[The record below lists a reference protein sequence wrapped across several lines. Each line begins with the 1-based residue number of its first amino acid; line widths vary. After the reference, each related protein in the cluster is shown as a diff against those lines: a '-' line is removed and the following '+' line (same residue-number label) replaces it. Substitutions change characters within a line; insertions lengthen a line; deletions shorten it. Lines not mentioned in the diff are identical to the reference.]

1 MSDSSK
7 DKLKKLLHSKTFIS
21 AVIVAVACLVQAFL
35 GKTIDA
41 STITSVVCSLIGCN

>member
-1 MSDSSK
+1 MK

-35 GKTIDA
+35 DKTIDA
-41 STITSVVCSLIGCN
+41 GSITSVVCSLVGCE